1 MAPPQEARSRDDETT
16 LPATSDVAKA
26 PKPASAVDGTEKN
39 PAPTVSLSGR
49 SLDTDGD
56 SDDEDFDPVKSGS
69 GDDDD
74 ASSAGSDEDGS
85 SSEDDDASDDDDD
98 DDARAAKASF
108 LRSFG
113 DHAEG
118 TDGTADDDAAPAI
131 DDDAGALPLADAEME
146 DLFDTDESDTDSDDD
161 DDDDDDV
168 SLVPE
173 DSNVLNGV
181 DSCLIPGSEYSPSAS
196 VSAATKRTG
205 NKAQSPSIG
214 TIPREL
220 FLYSPSLK
228 RRARE
233 EQTEAEAAKKAKRGV
248 TQSPTTRFGAKRSL
262 FYANPGL
269 QQISE
274 RFGGSDGFDEPPVG
288 VPRAPAMK
296 PYVGSLDDSGDESEN
311 VGVARRTRAHISLA
325 DIDLDYIET
334 LMPLPD
340 ECGMGFQF
348 HDDDEEYAN
357 FLSALDFDIATGV
370 GGGDAVGGEGT
381 FFAFTT
387 FRLPDCPYETD
398 TFFFSFRTRNAASK
412 SDECRFGRRRVRRRR
427 LRQRGPESGESRATP
442 AAVPN
447 CPRARRRD

>member
-1 MAPPQEARSRDDETT
+1 
-16 LPATSDVAKA
+16 
-26 PKPASAVDGTEKN
+26 
-39 PAPTVSLSGR
+39 
-49 SLDTDGD
+49 
-56 SDDEDFDPVKSGS
+56 
-69 GDDDD
+69 
-74 ASSAGSDEDGS
+74 
-85 SSEDDDASDDDDD
+85 
-98 DDARAAKASF
+98 
-108 LRSFG
+108 
-113 DHAEG
+113 
-118 TDGTADDDAAPAI
+118 
-131 DDDAGALPLADAEME
+131 
-146 DLFDTDESDTDSDDD
+146 
-161 DDDDDDV
+161 
-168 SLVPE
+168 
-173 DSNVLNGV
+173 
-181 DSCLIPGSEYSPSAS
+181 
-196 VSAATKRTG
+196 
-205 NKAQSPSIG
+205 
-214 TIPREL
+214 
-220 FLYSPSLK
+220 
-228 RRARE
+228 
-233 EQTEAEAAKKAKRGV
+233 
-248 TQSPTTRFGAKRSL
+248 
-262 FYANPGL
+262 
-269 QQISE
+269 
-274 RFGGSDGFDEPPVG
+274 
-288 VPRAPAMK
+288 MK

>member
-98 DDARAAKASF
+98 DDALAAKASF

-325 DIDLDYIET
+325 DKL
-334 LMPLPD
+334 
-340 ECGMGFQF
+340 
-348 HDDDEEYAN
+348 
-357 FLSALDFDIATGV
+357 
-370 GGGDAVGGEGT
+370 
-381 FFAFTT
+381 
-387 FRLPDCPYETD
+387 
-398 TFFFSFRTRNAASK
+398 AS
-412 SDECRFGRRRVRRRR
+412 
-427 LRQRGPESGESRATP
+427 
-442 AAVPN
+442 
-447 CPRARRRD
+447 ARRRNELGTKRNRRPLVQFLASCFCIRRR